1 MRFEKKTFVR
11 SGVTTPIAVVS
22 QASRAIAIPVHGTGF
37 MEDVLAKVRMIWLTI
52 CEWSRRR
59 RARRELRA
67 MSQRE
72 IADFCPKLT
81 DALNEADK
89 PFWRP

>member
-1 MRFEKKTFVR
+1 MRPQSR
-11 SGVTTPIAVVS
+11 STHGAVAATIAVPD
-22 QASRAIAIPVHGTGF
+22 QRAISIGNTIARI
-37 MEDVLAKVRMIWLTI
+37 RNIRIWLTI
-52 CEWSRRR
+52 REWARLWRE
-59 RARRELRA
+59 RRELRT

-81 DALNEADK
+81 DALREADK

>member
-1 MRFEKKTFVR
+1 MATLEMQPQARSRHGASAATVAVAVPDQSAISIGNTIGRIRNMRIWPAMREWVR
-11 SGVTTPIAVVS
+11 LWRT
-22 QASRAIAIPVHGTGF
+22 
-37 MEDVLAKVRMIWLTI
+37 
-52 CEWSRRR
+52 
-59 RARRELRA
+59 RRELRT

-81 DALNEADK
+81 DALREADK

>member
-1 MRFEKKTFVR
+1 MVTLEMHPQSR
-11 SGVTTPIAVVS
+11 STHSAGAAMIAVPD
-22 QASRAIAIPVHGTGF
+22 QRAIGIGNA
-37 MEDVLAKVRMIWLTI
+37 LACIRNINIWPTI
-52 CEWSRRR
+52 RQWARVW

-72 IADFCPKLT
+72 ITDFCPKLT
-81 DALNEADK
+81 DALREADK

>member
-1 MRFEKKTFVR
+1 MQPQSKSVR
-11 SGVTTPIAVVS
+11 RAGFTAIAVREQRTVGVDS
-22 QASRAIAIPVHGTGF
+22 LIERIRS
-37 MEDVLAKVRMIWLTI
+37 AKIWPTI
-52 CEWSRRR
+52 REWARRWR
-59 RARRELRA
+59 ERRELRS

>member
-1 MRFEKKTFVR
+1 MQPQSR
-11 SGVTTPIAVVS
+11 STHSASVATIAVPD
-22 QASRAIAIPVHGTGF
+22 QRAIGIGNRIARI
-37 MEDVLAKVRMIWLTI
+37 RNIRIWLTI
-52 CEWSRRR
+52 REWARLW

-81 DALNEADK
+81 DALREADK

>member
-1 MRFEKKTFVR
+1 MATLEMQPRSRSTHGASAATVAVLDQSAISIGNTIGRIRNMRIWPTIREWVR
-11 SGVTTPIAVVS
+11 LWRT
-22 QASRAIAIPVHGTGF
+22 
-37 MEDVLAKVRMIWLTI
+37 
-52 CEWSRRR
+52 
-59 RARRELRA
+59 RRELRT

-81 DALNEADK
+81 DALREADK

>member
-1 MRFEKKTFVR
+1 MTALEIQPQSR
-11 SGVTTPIAVVS
+11 STHSAGVATIA
-22 QASRAIAIPVHGTGF
+22 ARDRRAISIGNTIARIPYI
-37 MEDVLAKVRMIWLTI
+37 RIWLTVR
-52 CEWSRRR
+52 EWARLW
-59 RARRELRA
+59 RARRELRT

-81 DALNEADK
+81 DALREADK

>member
-1 MRFEKKTFVR
+1 MQPQSKSMYRADVAT
-11 SGVTTPIAVVS
+11 IAVSDERTVGMDS
-22 QASRAIAIPVHGTGF
+22 
-37 MEDVLAKVRMIWLTI
+37 TI
-52 CEWSRRR
+52 TRLRKISFILRQWIRRWRER
-59 RARRELRA
+59 RQLRA

-81 DALNEADK
+81 DALHEADK